1 MALSFLR
8 ALHQNKTMQK
18 EKILG
23 KLFGFIYDIYSSTF
37 RYEIHFTNPE
47 QKRDVMDEMMARGP
61 LSSPSLIASFHQDD
75 FATLK
80 KFAHRDIGILIS
92 PSKDGE
98 MLAQACKHLGY
109 QLIRGSSSK
118 RPIASFIEAM
128 KFMRKGWKFA
138 IAVDGPRG
146 PYGDVKKG
154 IVAMSE
160 KLNHPIIPMASL
172 PDRYWELHKSWN
184 KPRIPKPF
192 AKVHIIFGEKKF
204 YSRDELRDCIFELKD
219 KLNNNQGHA

>member
-1 MALSFLR
+1 MF
-8 ALHQNKTMQK
+8 QK
-18 EKILG
+18 ESLIG
-23 KLFGFIYDIYSSTF
+23 KVFGFIYDIYASTF
-37 RYEIHFTNPE
+37 RYEYHFTHPK
-47 QKRDVMDEMMARGP
+47 QARLITDEINARGP
-61 LSSPSLIASFHQDD
+61 LNKPALYATFHQDD

-98 MLAQACKHLGY
+98 MLAQACEHLGY
-109 QLIRGSSSK
+109 KLVRGSSSK

-128 KFMRKGWKFA
+128 RFMRKGYKFA

-154 IVAMSE
+154 IIAMSD
-160 KLNHPIIPMASL
+160 KLSHPIVPIASL
-172 PDRYWELHKSWN
+172 PTSYWEMSRSWN

-192 AKVHIIFGEKKF
+192 AKVHMIFGERRF
-204 YSRDELRDCIFELKD
+204 YTRDELRQTIFDMKDELAK
-219 KLNNNQGHA
+219 KI